1 MQQYFNFNGTAKS
14 QEYWAV
20 LIISILLL
28 VGGMILVEGG
38 SAVSP
43 VAALVALVL
52 LVGTLWVLLATTV
65 RRLRDAG
72 LSTWWILLIFV
83 PYVSVAAH
91 IVFGVIDSKE

>member
-1 MQQYFNFNGTAKS
+1 MQQYFNFSGTAKR

-20 LIISILLL
+20 LIISIMTTI
-28 VGGMILVEGG
+28 VGLALVEGG
-38 SAVSP
+38 SA

-72 LSTWWILLIFV
+72 LNVWWILLIFV
-83 PYVSVAAH
+83 PYISLVAH
-91 IVFGVIDSKE
+91 IVFGVIASKE

>member
-1 MQQYFNFNGTAKS
+1 MQQYFNFSGTAKR

-20 LIISILLL
+20 LIISIITTI
-28 VGGMILVEGG
+28 VGLALVEGG
-38 SAVSP
+38 SA

-72 LSTWWILLIFV
+72 LNVWWILLIFV
-83 PYVSVAAH
+83 PYISFVAH
-91 IVFGVIDSKE
+91 IVFGVIASKE

>member
-1 MQQYFNFNGTAKS
+1 MQQYFSFNGTAKR

-20 LIISILLL
+20 LIITIITTI
-28 VGGMILVEGG
+28 VGLALVEGG
-38 SAVSP
+38 SA

-72 LSTWWILLIFV
+72 LNVWWILLIFV
-83 PYVSVAAH
+83 PYVSLVAH
-91 IVFGVIDSKE
+91 IVFGVIGSKDG